1 MLVINVYL
9 ESFVLQR
16 SMIYFAAKI
25 RLITNLNI
33 GWKIVRVRSCLCIQ
47 AAYMYIRPDTVRVM
61 HTHTHTCTQ
70 TRSSHSGS

>member
-33 GWKIVRVRSCLCIQ
+33 G
-47 AAYMYIRPDTVRVM
+47 
-61 HTHTHTCTQ
+61 
-70 TRSSHSGS
+70 